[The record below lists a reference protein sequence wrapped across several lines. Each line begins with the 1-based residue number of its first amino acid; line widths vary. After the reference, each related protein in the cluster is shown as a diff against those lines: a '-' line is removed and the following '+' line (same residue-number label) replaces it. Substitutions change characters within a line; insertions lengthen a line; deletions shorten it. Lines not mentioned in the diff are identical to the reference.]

1 MGFPLNSENNTLI
14 SRECK
19 RMRGVVITF
28 RQLSHY
34 VWVRH
39 AKSLWCSIACCKTQ
53 SSPKKCIGLCIPL
66 FRIRKE
72 WEERK
77 SKIYIHVHTNIKTLC
92 TKYIYICGRI
102 LALNRCFFACPT
114 GQNPSSPFK
123 IIIKAFSQ
131 HQSKGE
137 ESYMGI
143 SESNPKVELEY

>member
-1 MGFPLNSENNTLI
+1 MVMGFPLNSENNTLI

-28 RQLSHY
+28 RQLTHY

-66 FRIRKE
+66 FGIRKE

-77 SKIYIHVHTNIKTLC
+77 SKIYIHVHTNIKTIC
-92 TKYIYICGRI
+92 TKYIYMWSHPCLEPVLLR
-102 LALNRCFFACPT
+102 LPYRAKSVKSF
-114 GQNPSSPFK
+114 QDH
-123 IIIKAFSQ
+123 
-131 HQSKGE
+131 HQSFFPASVQRRRKLHGHFR
-137 ESYMGI
+137 
-143 SESNPKVELEY
+143 V

>member
-1 MGFPLNSENNTLI
+1 MVMGFPLNSENNTLI
-14 SRECK
+14 SRERK

-66 FRIRKE
+66 FGIRKE

-77 SKIYIHVHTNIKTLC
+77 SKIYIHVHTNIKTIC
-92 TKYIYICGRI
+92 TKYIYVVASLPWTGASS
-102 LALNRCFFACPT
+102 LALQGKIRQVLSRSSSKLF
-114 GQNPSSPFK
+114 PSISPK
-123 IIIKAFSQ
+123 EKKVTWAF
-131 HQSKGE
+131 QSL
-137 ESYMGI
+137 I
-143 SESNPKVELEY
+143 LRLN